1 MDRALKQ
8 IITESTPAFNPLIAS
23 GIVTHQMRGAD
34 SYVDDVW
41 RCAAA
46 DWPESVQYLGLVR
59 CTPEEQYNFAASKR
73 HGKHQFEMARSDVF
87 LVKCRIKYND
97 RIMEPHLYIPAP
109 EKGGTIHLRGPC
121 HTILPVLADMA
132 LSVTKNGVYMP
143 FSRTKLTYERLS
155 HSFFANGISASAYVV
170 WSAIHAYALK
180 ESGKN
185 GVYTTLSHYL
195 FCKHGVKETFRLYAK
210 ANDGSGAPC
219 HIHLVGPETA
229 VGEFPEKDWVVCTSN
244 GIAPKAVRGK
254 NARRYYTPSK
264 VKLVVPRTHWNDLT
278 ANLVAGFF
286 YMVDNYPDRLSVEYC
301 DEVRVWRTLLGLII
315 FRDDQREGKVYEN
328 VMVHMDSLDAY
339 VDTIVKKNLAEV
351 GIYVETTYEF
361 FAYII
366 EYISEWIMSSNLA
379 SMYGKRL
386 VTLRYVLS
394 DIVESIFKFTF
405 RIKNDN
411 RRQLNE
417 RRLALALSKFIK
429 PELIFRLSRGH
440 GEVSVV
446 SSPGDN
452 TMFRFHGALVLQSS
466 ATGRG
471 PKSKPAIG
479 DQSKLLHSSIAE
491 IASYPNLPKADP
503 SGRERLNPCAHVQ
516 EDGRVLR
523 NPEHQPVLDKIQR
536 LIERD

>member
-1 MDRALKQ
+1 MSRLLREVMA
-8 IITESTPAFNPLIAS
+8 EATPPFNPLLAS
-23 GIVTHQMRGAD
+23 GIVAHQMKGAVA
-34 SYVDDVW
+34 YIDDVW

-46 DWPESVQYLGLVR
+46 DWPEAVTYLGCVH
-59 CTPEEQYNFAASKR
+59 CTPEERFAFAAAKR
-73 HGKHQFEMARSDVF
+73 HGRYQIEMARSDVT
-87 LVKCRIKYND
+87 LVKYRIRYGD
-97 RIMEPHLYIPAP
+97 RILEPHLYIPHVD
-109 EKGGTIHLRGPC
+109 KGGTLHLRGPC

-155 HSFFANGISASAYVV
+155 HSFFANGISSSAYVV

-195 FCKHGVKETFRLYAK
+195 FCKHGVKESFKLYAK
-210 ANDGSGAPC
+210 ANDGSDTPC
-219 HIHLVGPETA
+219 QIQLVGPETPT
-229 VGEFPEKDWVVCTSN
+229 GQFDEKDYVVCTSN
-244 GIAPKAVRGK
+244 GIPPKAVRGK
-254 NARRYYTPSK
+254 VARRYYTASK
-264 VKLVVPRTHWNDLT
+264 VKLVVPRTHWNEFT

-339 VDTIVKKNLAEV
+339 VDTIVKKNLSEV
-351 GIYVETTYEF
+351 GIYVDTTYEF

-366 EYISEWIMSSNLA
+366 EYISEWIMSANLS

-386 VTLRYVLS
+386 VTLRYVMS

-417 RRLALALSKFIK
+417 RRLALAVSKFIK
-429 PELIFRLSRGH
+429 PELIFKLTRGH

-452 TMFRFHGALVLQSS
+452 TMHRFHGALVLQSS

-471 PKSKPAIG
+471 PKSKPTQG
-479 DQSKLLHSSIAE
+479 DPSKLLDASIAE
-491 IASYPNLPKADP
+491 VASYPNLPKSDP
-503 SGRERLNPCAHVQ
+503 SGRERINPCARVL
-516 EDGRVLR
+516 EDGRVVR
-523 NPEHQPVLDKIQR
+523 DPKYQP
-536 LIERD
+536 LIDLVQKRIARD